1 MVKKIIIVLIFGF
14 LIQVNIF
21 SLPVFGEDIV
31 DYQVIPQER
40 PSEEEYCFDL
50 VNVLPPK
57 LVHEINIQGDGL
69 KRHYDIDFVV
79 VIISSLEGKDIVSYT
94 AELFSRWQIGKSTQ
108 GKKGILILIAQKEGE
123 IKIEVGYDLEEVYT
137 DLYVA
142 QVEREMLKEFLE
154 QADWERG
161 FLATIENF
169 VERTY
174 RMYKKGIDVGKISSD
189 DRSNYYSGGAGAT
202 NVFDFGAA
210 LKKPLPQTPQELK
223 DYFSAQV
230 TPQVAFQ
237 RYMEFNT
244 KNMSDYTVDLFSD
257 LSKEFFS
264 HWRTSSGQRR
274 SEAEAVAGVPYIV
287 RQEGKYAVVMFPCN
301 DDIEEFIRHCPYFF
315 IKTDKGWQIDINT
328 LSRSIIMGGPSW
340 HFMSKWHPY
349 MFAFKDYLI
358 QVDRYYPL
366 RGQKA
371 FLGLVYLKWNE
382 QYKGYQIHPDW
393 SSPAKK
399 AGIESGDVLLSL
411 DGVVIKEAY
420 QDWEMMKEYN
430 PGDVVE
436 LAVVRAGKKIRID
449 VPLEEIISCNY
460 NEDYPLKREEG
471 IPWIG
476 LYLGYSEPYERD
488 IVDSGVSVLY
498 VVENSPAQKAGFK
511 PGDLIIDIPEMKEP
525 QASMWDYFD
534 LLKNRK
540 PQDKVTF
547 KVLRDLKERLD
558 ITVEIG
564 SYSRGREGW

>member
-1 MVKKIIIVLIFGF
+1 MKKIIIVLILGF
-14 LIQVNIF
+14 LMRVDIF
-21 SLPVFGEDIV
+21 YSPVFAQEIV
-31 DYQVIPQER
+31 SYQNIPLER
-40 PSEEEYCFDL
+40 PGEEEYCFDFAG
-50 VNVLPPK
+50 VLPEK
-57 LVHEINIQGDGL
+57 LVHEINMQGDGL

-79 VIISSLEGKDIVSYT
+79 VIISSLEGKDIVNKA
-94 AELFSRWQIGKSTQ
+94 AELFSQWQIGRSTQ
-108 GKKGILILIAQKEGE
+108 GKKGVLILIAQKEGE

-174 RMYKKGIDVGKISSD
+174 RMYKKGIDVKEISSD
-189 DRSNYYSGGAGAT
+189 YKSEYYSGGAGAN

-210 LKKPLPQTPQELK
+210 SNKPLPETPQELK
-223 DYFSAQV
+223 DYFSAQL
-230 TPQVAFQ
+230 TPQEAFQ
-237 RYMEFNT
+237 RYMEFNA

-257 LSKEFFS
+257 SSKEFFS

-274 SEAEAVAGVPYIV
+274 SEAEAAGGVPYIV
-287 RQEGKYAVVMFPCN
+287 RQEGKYAVVMFSCN
-301 DDIEEFIRHCPYFF
+301 DDIEEFIQHCPYFF
-315 IKTDKGWQIDINT
+315 IKTEKGWQIDINT

-371 FLGLVYLKWNE
+371 FLGLVYLKAND
-382 QYKGYQIHPDW
+382 QYKGYEIHPDW

-399 AGIESGDVLLSL
+399 AGIESGDILISL
-411 DGVVIKEAY
+411 DGVIIKEPY
-420 QDWEMMKEYN
+420 QDWEMMKDYN
-430 PGDVVE
+430 PGDVVK
-436 LAVVRAGKKIRID
+436 LAVLRGGKNIEID
-449 VPLEEIISCNY
+449 VTLEEIVSCNY

-471 IPWIG
+471 KSWIG
-476 LYLGYSEPYERD
+476 VYLGYSEPYERD

-498 VVENSPAQKAGFK
+498 VAENSPAQKGGFK
-511 PGDLIIDIPEMKEP
+511 PGDLIIDIPQMKEP

-540 PQDKVTF
+540 AGDKVTF

-558 ITVEIG
+558 ITVEVG
-564 SYSRGREGW
+564 SYSEGKEGW